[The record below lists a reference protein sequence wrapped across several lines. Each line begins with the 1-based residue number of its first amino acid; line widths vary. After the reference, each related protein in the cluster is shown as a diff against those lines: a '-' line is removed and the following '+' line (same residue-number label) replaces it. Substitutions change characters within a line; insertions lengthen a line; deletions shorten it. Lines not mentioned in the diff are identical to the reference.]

1 MKASSIWSACRRL
14 VADPPPADIFEVSGR
29 AIAAAHRN
37 GDGPELKHAELAEGV
52 LKVTPLED
60 NVTDQ
65 GAFQAAVNLLSGPA
79 GGRKR
84 PAALVLPDFAA
95 RISVLDF
102 QTFPGSAAEQAML
115 VRFRMKK
122 TVPFDIDAA
131 ALSYHAQP
139 AAPDGRVDVVAAL
152 MPLEILARYEAPFR
166 AAGFQVGLVVPSLFG
181 ALRLVKP
188 GGISVLVKL
197 SGPVLTVA
205 MIEETAVR
213 LVRCVELEQVSEPD
227 VSAVLEPTFV
237 YVEDKLGKP
246 ADRVLLC
253 GFGGRGEKW
262 SAGWGIPAET
272 LRAPHGAAG
281 EGDAGLLGL
290 LEGEAA

>member
-14 VADPPPADIFEVSGR
+14 VTDPPPADIFEISGR

-37 GDGPELKHAELAEGV
+37 GDGPELKHADLAEGV
-52 LKVTPLED
+52 LRVTPLED
-60 NVTDQ
+60 NVADQ
-65 GAFQAAVNLLSGPA
+65 GAFQAAVNLLSGPV
-79 GGRKR
+79 GTRKR

-131 ALSYHAQP
+131 ALSFHAQP
-139 AAPDGRVDVVAAL
+139 ASAGRVDVVVAL
-152 MPLEILARYEAPFR
+152 IPLEILARYEAPFR
-166 AAGFQVGLVVPSLFG
+166 AAGFQVGLVVPSLFA

-197 SGPVLTVA
+197 CGRVLTVA
-205 MIEETAVR
+205 VIEESAVR
-213 LVRCVELEQVSEPD
+213 LVRCVELEQVSEPE

-272 LRAPHGAAG
+272 LRTSHGAAG

>member
-1 MKASSIWSACRRL
+1 MCRRL

-37 GDGPELKHAELAEGV
+37 GRETELKHADLAEGV

-60 NVTDQ
+60 NVADQ

-79 GGRKR
+79 AGGRKR
-84 PAALVLPDFAA
+84 QAALVLPDFCA

-131 ALSYHAQP
+131 ALSFHPQP
-139 AAPDGRVDVVAAL
+139 AAGGRVDVVAAL

-181 ALRLVKP
+181 ALRLMKP
-188 GGISVLVKL
+188 GGVSVLVKL
-197 SGPVLTVA
+197 SGRVLTVA
-205 MIEETAVR
+205 VIEETAVR
-213 LVRCVELEQVSEPD
+213 LVRCVELEQVSEPE

-246 ADRVLLC
+246 ADRVVLC

-262 SAGWGIPAET
+262 SAGWGIPVET

>member
-1 MKASSIWSACRRL
+1 MKVSSIWSACRRL
-14 VADPPPADIFEVSGR
+14 VTDPPPADIFEVSGR

-37 GDGPELKHAELAEGV
+37 GDGPELKHADLAEGV
-52 LKVTPLED
+52 LRVTPLED
-60 NVTDQ
+60 NVADQ

-79 GGRKR
+79 GTRKR

-102 QTFPGSAAEQAML
+102 QTFPGSVAEQAML

-131 ALSYHAQP
+131 ALSFHAQP
-139 AAPDGRVDVVAAL
+139 AAAGRVDVVVAL

-166 AAGFQVGLVVPSLFG
+166 AAGFQVGLVVPSLFA

-188 GGISVLVKL
+188 GGVSVLVKL
-197 SGPVLTVA
+197 SGRVLTVA
-205 MIEETAVR
+205 VIEETAVR
-213 LVRCVELEQVSEPD
+213 LVRCVELEQVSEPE

-246 ADRVLLC
+246 ADRVVMC

>member
-1 MKASSIWSACRRL
+1 LKASSIWSACRRL

-37 GDGPELKHAELAEGV
+37 GGDPELKRAELAGGV
-52 LKVTPLED
+52 LRVTPLED
-60 NVTDQ
+60 NVADQ
-65 GAFQAAVNLLSGPA
+65 AAFQAAVNLVSGPPA
-79 GGRKR
+79 GTRKR
-84 PAALVLPDFAA
+84 PAALVLPDYSA

-131 ALSYHAQP
+131 ALSFHPQP
-139 AAPDGRVDVVAAL
+139 AAGGRVDVVAAL

-166 AAGFQVGLVVPSLFG
+166 AAGFQVGLVVPSLFA

-197 SGPVLTVA
+197 SGRVLTVA
-205 MIEETAVR
+205 VIEESAVR
-213 LVRCVELEQVSEPD
+213 LVRCVELEQVTEPE

-237 YVEDKLGKP
+237 YVEDRLGKR
-246 ADRVLLC
+246 ADRVVMC

>member
-1 MKASSIWSACRRL
+1 MKVSSIWSACRRL
-14 VADPPPADIFEVSGR
+14 VTDPPPADIFEVSGR

-37 GDGPELKHAELAEGV
+37 GDGPELKHADLAEGV
-52 LKVTPLED
+52 LRVTPLED
-60 NVTDQ
+60 NVADQ

-79 GGRKR
+79 GTRKR

-102 QTFPGSAAEQAML
+102 QTFPGSVAEQAML

-131 ALSYHAQP
+131 ALSFHAQP
-139 AAPDGRVDVVAAL
+139 AAAGRVDVVVAL

-166 AAGFQVGLVVPSLFG
+166 AAGFQVGLVVPSLFA

-188 GGISVLVKL
+188 GGVSVLVKL
-197 SGPVLTVA
+197 SGHVLTVA
-205 MIEETAVR
+205 VIEEAAVR
-213 LVRCVELEQVSEPD
+213 LVRCVELEQVSEPE
-227 VSAVLEPTFV
+227 VSAVLDPTFV

-246 ADRVLLC
+246 ADRVVMC